1 MRPLR
6 LVLSLGLVLVAAPS
20 RADVVQLKNGRQI
33 RGEVLEE
40 TSEQV
45 VVKTPDGRVTLPARE
60 VERVERE
67 ARPALLLGL
76 AREAARLGDRERARR
91 LYVDA
96 RAAADG
102 AGDALVS
109 RHAGDE
115 LQALEALPA
124 PAPALDGQPP
134 RRTRLEPG
142 VDPFL
147 EEERQA
153 LVRELT
159 AALPQHPELRGRLFS
174 ELYNRA
180 IARHRAGEC
189 RLAVSDWRRA
199 AALVG
204 GTDRGALLTNEQR
217 CRLEVAA
224 RALRAGD
231 GALGAVAAEPVRSS
245 SDEGLRRRAHY
256 LHGRALE
263 TTGRPDEARQAFLAA
278 LAPLQVPKGHDLA
291 ILRELARLRTAGVP
305 VESSTPGVGAG
316 WRRSTSASFELI
328 HRQETPTGGSPEGPG
343 LGEELATVLEQAR
356 GEVVTRLQLQPP
368 RDRGKVAVFFLPT
381 LEEYRASPGANSW
394 SAGHAAR
401 LRTEDEV
408 VRTIYLYP
416 GPGLVDRAR
425 HEIAHIVV
433 GDALDDAPL
442 PAWANEG
449 AAIFAEGDGSRASR
463 RQVWVGLR
471 QAGQLRPLEDT
482 LAQML
487 PPLSDDVGEVQ
498 RFYVQAALNFEA
510 IAAQVGPER
519 ALRALVKVNDEGH
532 VRALSGAGVR
542 VDNLQ
547 AVIEGLAAGR

>member
-1 MRPLR
+1 MRPFP
-6 LVLSLGLVLVAAPS
+6 LVLSLGLVLAAAPS

-40 TSEQV
+40 TAEQV
-45 VVKTPDGRVTLPARE
+45 VIKTPDGRVTLPARE
-60 VERVERE
+60 VERVDRE

-76 AREAARLGDRERARR
+76 AREAARLGDRDRARR
-91 LYVDA
+91 LYLDA
-96 RAAADG
+96 RTAADE
-102 AGDALVS
+102 ASDPLVS
-109 RHAGDE
+109 RHASDE
-115 LQALEALPA
+115 LRALEELPA
-124 PAPALDGQPP
+124 PAAAEGQPQ

-142 VDPFL
+142 VDPFQ

-153 LVRELT
+153 LVRELET
-159 AALPQHPELRGRLFS
+159 ALPQHPELRGRLFS

-180 IARHRAGEC
+180 ISRHRAGDC

-199 AALVG
+199 AALAG
-204 GTDRGALLTNEQR
+204 GQDRGTLLLNEQR

-231 GALGAVAAEPVRSS
+231 GPLGAVAAETVRSS
-245 SDEGLRRRAHY
+245 PDEGLRRRAHY
-256 LHGRALE
+256 LHGRGLE

-305 VESSTPGVGAG
+305 VEASTPGVGAG

-328 HRQETPTGGSPEGPG
+328 HRQETPAGAATTGPG

-356 GEVVTRLQLQPP
+356 AEVVSRLQLQPP

-381 LEEYRASPGANSW
+381 LEDYRASPGANSW

-449 AAIFAEGDGSRASR
+449 AAIFAEGEGSRASR

-471 QAGQLRPLEDT
+471 QAGQLRPLDET
-482 LAQML
+482 LGQML

-498 RFYVQAALNFEA
+498 RFYVQAALSFEA

-519 ALRALVKVNDEGH
+519 ALRALVKVNDEGPA
-532 VRALSGAGVR
+532 RALAGAGVR
-542 VDNLQ
+542 VNDLQ